1 MINQQFLDLGFD
13 GYVLYNGGY
22 IEIDGESIFE
32 ERMDTELA
40 TQTVDML
47 EELNCDYMIETAH
60 HIYIDKRYK
69 ELYTFFKNLGMEEMF
84 SMDFD
89 RDDVLKRAIKIEA
102 NVTNKDKQ
110 KVSDYLDGK
119 FGTTISFDQHGSDN
133 SFEFFSP
140 TMSKAIGIKKVL
152 EHYGLDI
159 KDTYAFG
166 DGLNDIEMIQLC
178 QVGVA
183 MGNAVDELKAQ
194 ADITCKPIDKN
205 GLEDILKALFP
216 Q

>member
-47 EELNCDYMIETAH
+47 EELNCDYMLETAH

-69 ELYTFFKNLGMEEMF
+69 ELYTFLRTSAWKRCFYG
-84 SMDFD
+84 FD

-133 SFEFFSP
+133 SFEFFHQP
-140 TMSKAIGIKKVL
+140 
-152 EHYGLDI
+152 
-159 KDTYAFG
+159 
-166 DGLNDIEMIQLC
+166 
-178 QVGVA
+178 
-183 MGNAVDELKAQ
+183 
-194 ADITCKPIDKN
+194 
-205 GLEDILKALFP
+205 
-216 Q
+216 

>member
-1 MINQQFLDLGFD
+1 
-13 GYVLYNGGY
+13 
-22 IEIDGESIFE
+22 
-32 ERMDTELA
+32 
-40 TQTVDML
+40 
-47 EELNCDYMIETAH
+47 
-60 HIYIDKRYK
+60 
-69 ELYTFFKNLGMEEMF
+69 MEEMF

-159 KDTYAFG
+159 
-166 DGLNDIEMIQLC
+166 
-178 QVGVA
+178 
-183 MGNAVDELKAQ
+183 
-194 ADITCKPIDKN
+194 
-205 GLEDILKALFP
+205 
-216 Q
+216 

>member
-1 MINQQFLDLGFD
+1 
-13 GYVLYNGGY
+13 
-22 IEIDGESIFE
+22 
-32 ERMDTELA
+32 
-40 TQTVDML
+40 
-47 EELNCDYMIETAH
+47 MIETAH
-60 HIYIDKRYK
+60 HIYIDKCYK

-194 ADITCKPIDKN
+194 ADIICKSIDKN
-205 GLEDILKALFP
+205 GLEDILKPLFP